1 MRKVVVFNLTSLDGY
16 STGPGND
23 VSAVVPMMGG
33 AFDSYTAELLRAT
46 DTFLVGRRSFEMFNN
61 YWPEVAET
69 RESGDWTAE
78 QKEVS
83 EAGESLPTIVV
94 SDTLNGSWPDT
105 RIIRHADAHREISEL
120 KADTGKDILVTG
132 SRTLWNDLLV
142 HGLVDELHV
151 MIGSHVLGEGVPLSP
166 SLHRPARCTSPT
178 YAPGRTA
185 TTSWLGTTSEDS
197 RMEAAGSRH
206 RDAVPRRTGS
216 GRAWPE
222 ALEESK
228 RRSAVVS

>member
-151 MIGSHVLGEGVPLSP
+151 MIGSHVLGEGVPLFTVP
-166 SLHRPARCTSPT
+166 PPPGTLHLADVRTWPDSDNILARYDVRGQPDGGGGQPT
-178 YAPGRTA
+178 
-185 TTSWLGTTSEDS
+185 
-197 RMEAAGSRH
+197 
-206 RDAVPRRTGS
+206 
-216 GRAWPE
+216 
-222 ALEESK
+222 
-228 RRSAVVS
+228 